1 MSDLSIVL
9 SLPEISHEVLESV
22 HSLVGAINEGDAE
35 SFKSFD
41 SKGWCDFN
49 DFGDASIF
57 EKMGRKN
64 LRLTELSTYFEYDGF
79 VAVLLSLG
87 VEKIEGI
94 GYSTDVDEYFFFNEK
109 KEKDADLEE
118 EIVAITG
125 QFPGYNKKKVEA
137 FVESMGGELAGDV
150 DEETTLLMVGS
161 NPDKKVLSEAKELG
175 VRKTTRKRLDF
186 FMQLWT
192 LV

>member
-1 MSDLSIVL
+1 MSDLSIIV
-9 SLPEISHEVLESV
+9 SFPEISHESLESV
-22 HSLVGAINEGDAE
+22 SLLVTAINESDAE
-35 SFKSFD
+35 SYESFD
-41 SKGWCDFN
+41 PKGWCDFD

-64 LRLTELSTYFEYDGF
+64 LRLTDLSTYFEYDGF

-87 VEKIEGI
+87 VEKIEGV
-94 GYSTDVDEYFFFNEK
+94 GYGTDGDGYFFFNEK

-161 NPDKKVLSEAKELG
+161 NPDKKVLSEAKEFG

>member
-9 SLPEISHEVLESV
+9 SFPEISHEALESV
-22 HSLVGAINEGDAE
+22 SLLVTAINEPDAE
-35 SFKSFD
+35 SYESFD
-41 SKGWCDFN
+41 PKGWCDFD

-64 LRLTELSTYFEYDGF
+64 LRLTELGTYFEYDGF

-161 NPDKKVLSEAKELG
+161 NPDKKVLSEAKELDI
-175 VRKTTRKRLDF
+175 RKTTRKRLDF